1 MLHQSDLFSL
11 SHGGLF
17 SLKLFLVDSTL
28 IYFSNQAG
36 WMKLNY
42 LKKLRNLGLTLCPLN
57 WVINFQISPKI
68 FAINKFCL
76 NPKKTLTLL

>member
-36 WMKLNY
+36 WMKLNI
-42 LKKLRNLGLTLCPLN
+42 LKN
-57 WVINFQISPKI
+57 
-68 FAINKFCL
+68 
-76 NPKKTLTLL
+76 